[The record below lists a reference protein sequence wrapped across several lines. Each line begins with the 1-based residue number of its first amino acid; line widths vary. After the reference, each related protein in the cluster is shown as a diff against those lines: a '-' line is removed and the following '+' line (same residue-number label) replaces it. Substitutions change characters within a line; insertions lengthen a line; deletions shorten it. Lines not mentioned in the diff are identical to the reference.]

1 MCNVIT
7 LFEIKKVRNDTRNYK
22 IWIFIS
28 VPNSIIPISENPIY
42 SYDSNGVFLILI
54 SSLGNEKQNLPFSLF
69 TCLFS
74 ESSGCIWTYDMS
86 LERHFQR
93 GSNAIGIVR
102 NGSVAAELFKDQD

>member
-1 MCNVIT
+1 M
-7 LFEIKKVRNDTRNYK
+7 LFLISKKLGNDTRNYK
-22 IWIFIS
+22 IWIFRS

-54 SSLGNEKQNLPFSLF
+54 SPLGNEKWNLLISLF

-74 ESSGCIWTYDMS
+74 GSSGRIWTYDMS

-93 GSNAIGIVR
+93 GSNVIGIEG
-102 NGSVAAELFKDQD
+102 NGSVVAELFEDQV